1 MVTRSRAYM
10 LIDDDFDD
18 QEIFSIALRAADPVG
33 DCIFANDGE
42 HAIRLLRNEPIHPLI
57 IFIDINMPRM
67 NGVDCLKEI
76 KKMNHFAETPVY
88 MISTAANPVIIE
100 ECKNLGAIDYIIKSP
115 SLAELEKKLSGIIG
129 LLNPMQIPMNGKK

>member
-1 MVTRSRAYM
+1 MATRSRAYL

-18 QEIFSIALRAADPVG
+18 QEIFSIALRAADPAG

-42 HAIRLLRNEPIHPLI
+42 HAVRLLKNEPIHPLI

-76 KKMNHFAETPVY
+76 KKLNHFAKTPVF
-88 MISTAANPVIIE
+88 MISTAANPAIIE

-115 SLAELEKKLSGIIG
+115 SLAELEKRLSGIIG
-129 LLNPMQIPMNGKK
+129 ALNPMQIPMNGEK